1 MICGLCSVLN
11 FWDQRQC
18 RCMGTC
24 MLHRR
29 VYLLI
34 CQPYIFELIRC
45 RKLTWWPAWHM
56 HMHRDFTSTSKL
68 LFASFSERVLVQNV
82 SHENDLIFMWM
93 NVQVTHIFIPIVL
106 HKNLFHHRGKSKLR
120 IGVFIH
126 ELAQG
131 AFDSFPHRTNL
142 SPDEMCFS
150 ILWLYLIIIFT
161 HNSVLRHNHKFH
173 MQ

>member
-1 MICGLCSVLN
+1 MILFQIGMICGLCSVLN

-56 HMHRDFTSTSKL
+56 HMHGDFTSTSKL

-82 SHENDLIFMWM
+82 SHENDLIF
-93 NVQVTHIFIPIVL
+93 NEAVTYFHR
-106 HKNLFHHRGKSKLR
+106 KLFFLN
-120 IGVFIH
+120 IC
-126 ELAQG
+126 LG
-131 AFDSFPHRTNL
+131 AGSRQNCPYTKFPLGITPL
-142 SPDEMCFS
+142 KEIC
-150 ILWLYLIIIFT
+150 
-161 HNSVLRHNHKFH
+161 
-173 MQ
+173 

>member
-1 MICGLCSVLN
+1 MHGDLYVAQKGLSVNLSALH
-11 FWDQRQC
+11 FWAYTLQKVNMVAR
-18 RCMGTC
+18 
-24 MLHRR
+24 LAHAH
-29 VYLLI
+29 
-34 CQPYIFELIRC
+34 
-45 RKLTWWPAWHM
+45 AWRLYFHFQVAVCFLF
-56 HMHRDFTSTSKL
+56 RTSTCAKRFTWKWL
-68 LFASFSERVLVQNV
+68 DFHANERTV
-82 SHENDLIFMWM
+82 DIY
-93 NVQVTHIFIPIVL
+93 FIPIVL